1 VIAVGRWSIWQV
13 FCFVHQQ
20 YSLVCEPHL
29 FWNGCIKTKGQR
41 VIPVKRL
48 ASLPKHELMD
58 QERAD
63 RQFVI

>member
-1 VIAVGRWSIWQV
+1 M
-13 FCFVHQQ
+13 H
-20 YSLVCEPHL
+20 
-29 FWNGCIKTKGQR
+29 KTKGQR
-41 VIPVKRL
+41 VIPIKRL